1 MPYIDEALLD
11 DLDELQR
18 KDSRDTLRAL
28 AGAGAQVREGLSLA
42 ADAGIDRLASMDR
55 PRSVLVAAIGGTS
68 IVADVLELLAEPGSP
83 VPVQARRN
91 LPLPGWVG
99 PLDLVVAVSLSGRAP
114 GPLAVAAEAAR
125 RGAMLL
131 TVGADD
137 SPLAEVCRRARGV
150 HVGVGRNRTSS
161 RTSLWTLL
169 TPVLLGADGL
179 GLLEAGQE
187 DLEGVADR
195 LDAKAE
201 ELRPGSES
209 FVNPAKLLAVQL
221 AETVPV
227 VLGDGP
233 LGGVAAARASSMLAR
248 TARIPALFGE
258 LPDAASGIVACFD
271 GPYTAIGGRRPGTY
285 DDGRIRLGDIDN
297 SGWEPHHFSEPE
309 GDLMERRSGPG
320 EESGRGSEA
329 GRDLFAD
336 PYLDGPAPP
345 QLGLLMLRDAVP
357 DPPSRESD
365 EVEALTDAVLGTAR
379 GAGVRVMEVR
389 ATAGTPLV
397 RLADHVATVDFTA
410 TYLAIGLGLD
420 PSVSPHV
427 ADLRDR
433 TR

>member
-18 KDSRDTLRAL
+18 KDSQDTLRAL
-28 AGAGAQVREGLSLA
+28 ASAGAQVREGLTLA
-42 ADAGIDRLASMDR
+42 HEAGIDRLATMDR
-55 PRSVLVAAIGGTS
+55 PRSVLVAAIGGS
-68 IVADVLELLAEPGSP
+68 AIVAEVLELLAEPGSP

-150 HVGVGRNRTSS
+150 HVGVGRGRTSS
-161 RTSLWTLL
+161 RTALWTML

-179 GLLEAGQE
+179 GLLDAPVQMLEA
-187 DLEGVADR
+187 VADR
-195 LDAKAE
+195 LDRKAE
-201 ELRPGSES
+201 EMRPSSES

-248 TARIPALFGE
+248 TARIPATFGE

-271 GPYTAIGGRRPGTY
+271 GPYTSLGGRRQGTY
-285 DDGRIRLGDIDN
+285 DDSRIRLGDIDT
-297 SGWEPHHFSEPE
+297 SSWEPHHFAEPDGE
-309 GDLMERRSGPG
+309 LMERATGPDQG
-320 EESGRGSEA
+320 G
-329 GRDLFAD
+329 GRDGGRDIFAD
-336 PYLDGPAPP
+336 PYLDGPSPP
-345 QLGLLMLRDAVP
+345 PLGLLLLRDAP
-357 DPPSRESD
+357 LEPPTRESV
-365 EVEALTDAVLGTAR
+365 EAEALTDAVLATAR
-379 GAGVRVMEVR
+379 EAGVRVLEVQ
-389 ATAGTPLV
+389 AEAGAPIV
-397 RLADHVATVDFTA
+397 RLADHVATLDFTA

>member
-18 KDSRDTLRAL
+18 KDSQGTLRAL
-28 AGAGAQVREGLSLA
+28 ASAGAQVREGLTLA
-42 ADAGIDRLASMDR
+42 HEAGIERLVAMDR
-55 PRSVLVAAIGGTS
+55 PRSVLVAAVGGS
-68 IVADVLELLAEPGSP
+68 AIVAEVLELLAEPGSP

-150 HVGVGRNRTSS
+150 HVGVGRGRTSS
-161 RTSLWTLL
+161 RTALWTML

-179 GLLEAGQE
+179 GLLDAPPSMLEA
-187 DLEGVADR
+187 VADR
-195 LDAKAE
+195 LDRKAE
-201 ELRPGSES
+201 EMRPSSES

-248 TARIPALFGE
+248 TARIPATFGE

-271 GPYTAIGGRRPGTY
+271 GPYTSLGGRRHGTY
-285 DDGRIRLGDIDN
+285 DDSRIRLGDIDT
-297 SGWEPHHFSEPE
+297 SSWEPHHFDEPE
-309 GDLMERRSGPG
+309 GELRERATGPDQG
-320 EESGRGSEA
+320 A
-329 GRDLFAD
+329 GRDIFAD
-336 PYLDGPAPP
+336 PYLDAPSP
-345 QLGLLMLRDAVP
+345 PPLGLLLLRDAP
-357 DPPSRESD
+357 LEPPTRESV
-365 EVEALTDAVLGTAR
+365 EAEALTDAVLTTAR
-379 GAGVRVMEVR
+379 GAGVRVMEVE
-389 ATAGTPLV
+389 AQPGPPIV

>member
-1 MPYIDEALLD
+1 MAPYIDEALLD
-11 DLDELQR
+11 DPDELSR
-18 KDSRDTLRAL
+18 KDSRSTLRAL
-28 AGAGAQVREGLSLA
+28 ASAGAQVREALHLSRE
-42 ADAGIDRLASMDR
+42 AGIDRLADQER
-55 PRSVLVAAIGGTS
+55 PRSVLVAAIGGSS

-125 RGAMLL
+125 RGASLL
-131 TVGADD
+131 TVGLDD
-137 SPLAEVCRRARGV
+137 SPLAEVTRRARGT
-150 HVGVGRNRTSS
+150 HIGIGRNRTSS
-161 RTSLWTLL
+161 RTALWTLL
-169 TPVLLGADGL
+169 APVLVGADRL
-179 GLLEAGQE
+179 GLLDAPEESLLA
-187 DLEGVADR
+187 VADR
-195 LDAKAE
+195 LDERAE
-201 ELRPGSES
+201 ELRPSSEA

-248 TARIPALFGE
+248 TARIPALWGE

-285 DDGRIRLGDIDN
+285 DDSRIRLGDIDT
-297 SGWEPHHFSEPE
+297 SGWEPHHFDEPDGE
-309 GDLMERRSGPG
+309 LLERPRGP
-320 EESGRGSEA
+320 RGTA

-345 QLGLLMLRDAVP
+345 QLGLLMLRDAP
-357 DPPSRESD
+357 AQAPTPET
-365 EVEALTDAVLGTAR
+365 VEAETLTDAVLTTAR
-379 GAGVRVMEVR
+379 DAGVRVMEVR
-389 ATAGTPLV
+389 AGAGDPVV
-397 RLADHVATVDFTA
+397 RLADHVAMVDFAA

-433 TR
+433 TS

>member
-11 DLDELQR
+11 DPEELTR

-28 AGAGAQVREGLSLA
+28 ATAGAQVREALTLSH
-42 ADAGIDRLASMDR
+42 DAGVERLAEHDR

-68 IVADVLELLAEPGSP
+68 IVADILELLAEPGSP

-125 RGAMLL
+125 RGASLL

-137 SPLAEVCRRARGV
+137 SPLAEVCRRARGI
-150 HVGVGRNRTSS
+150 HVGTGQSARASS
-161 RTSLWTLL
+161 RTSLWTML
-169 TPVLLGADGL
+169 TPVLVGADRL
-179 GLLEAGQE
+179 GLLDAPATV
-187 DLEGVADR
+187 LEQMADR
-195 LDAKAE
+195 LDERAE
-201 ELRPGSES
+201 DLRPSSES
-209 FVNPAKLLAVQL
+209 FVNPAKILAVQL

-233 LGGVAAARASSMLAR
+233 LGGVAAARASAMLAR
-248 TARIPALFGE
+248 TARIPAPFGE

-271 GPYTAIGGRRPGTY
+271 GPYTSIGGRRPGTY
-285 DDGRIRLGDIDN
+285 DDSRIRLGDIDT
-297 SGWEPHHFSEPE
+297 SSWEPHHFAEPDGE
-309 GDLMERRSGPG
+309 LMERPRGPG
-320 EESGRGSEA
+320 ARA
-329 GRDLFAD
+329 GDIFAD

-345 QLGLLMLRDAVP
+345 QLGLLMLRDALP
-357 DPPSRESD
+357 DPVTPEAAQA
-365 EVEALTDAVLGTAR
+365 EALADAVLTTAR
-379 GAGVRVMEVR
+379 EAGVKLMEVR
-389 ATAGTPLV
+389 TGPGAPVV
-397 RLADHVATVDFTA
+397 RLADHIAMVDFAA